1 MSRKKQRRK
10 NQYARFR
17 RSDYI
22 YVSTRSTGRDQ
33 SLCIRH
39 NRRMFC
45 RPGIKI
51 VEGGKDGLFMSM
63 PSRKTQDGYKDICFP
78 VTEEFRNELKQAV
91 LGAYGEALSMAQAS
105 TLQTAPP
112 QNPGQN
118 MV

>member
-1 MSRKKQRRK
+1 MGFLCLCPAGKHRMDTRI
-10 NQYARFR
+10 
-17 RSDYI
+17 SD
-22 YVSTRSTGRDQ
+22 
-33 SLCIRH
+33 
-39 NRRMFC
+39 
-45 RPGIKI
+45 
-51 VEGGKDGLFMSM
+51 
-63 PSRKTQDGYKDICFP
+63 FP

>member
-1 MSRKKQRRK
+1 MPDLDVRITSMYPPGVQGG
-10 NQYARFR
+10 NTPHA
-17 RSDYI
+17 SPTI
-22 YVSTRSTGRDQ
+22 AG
-33 SLCIRH
+33 CIAIR
-39 NRRMFC
+39 
-45 RPGIKI
+45 GIQI
-51 VEGGKDGLFMSM
+51 VEGGKDGLLMSTTR
-63 PSRKTQDGYKDICFP
+63 RKTQDGYKDICFP

>member
-1 MSRKKQRRK
+1 MPDLDVRITSMYPPGVQGGIRA
-10 NQYARFR
+10 YASATIAGCFAVR
-17 RSDYI
+17 
-22 YVSTRSTGRDQ
+22 
-33 SLCIRH
+33 
-39 NRRMFC
+39 
-45 RPGIKI
+45 GIKI

-63 PSRKTQDGYKDICFP
+63 PSRKTQDGYK
-78 VTEEFRNELKQAV
+78 EEFRNELKQAV

>member
-33 SLCIRH
+33 SLCI
-39 NRRMFC
+39 
-45 RPGIKI
+45 IKI

>member
-1 MSRKKQRRK
+1 MPDLDVRITSMYPPGVQ
-10 NQYARFR
+10 
-17 RSDYI
+17 
-22 YVSTRSTGRDQ
+22 GRDQ
-33 SLCIRH
+33 SLWHPPQSPGCFAVR
-39 NRRMFC
+39 
-45 RPGIKI
+45 GIKI

>member
-1 MSRKKQRRK
+1 MHP
-10 NQYARFR
+10 
-17 RSDYI
+17 
-22 YVSTRSTGRDQ
+22 
-33 SLCIRH
+33 H
-39 NRRMFC
+39 NRRVFC
-45 RPGIKI
+45 PSGEVKI

-112 QNPGQN
+112 QNPGRTWSDLRVQRTKTEN
-118 MV
+118 QWRRSNEEY

>member
-1 MSRKKQRRK
+1 MPDLDVRITSMYPPGVQGGSRA
-10 NQYARFR
+10 YA
-17 RSDYI
+17 SA
-22 YVSTRSTGRDQ
+22 
-33 SLCIRH
+33 
-39 NRRMFC
+39 
-45 RPGIKI
+45 KI

-78 VTEEFRNELKQAV
+78 VTEEFRNELKHAV